1 MLLLHLIHHSPGRS
15 CYCAATWPGLPAASL
30 NPVHMPDPRTLAI
43 AVAPVF
49 QIPVPCSCTW
59 DTGATTAVDSQ
70 HPRTCSHHPSMNACT
85 PDFCFVSVPCVL
97 RHQTPVLPLPT
108 GPSAKRYPV
117 SHKILMAEKEISRC
131 PETFTT
137 EDPNIPHSHCGYL
150 QLRTPAI
157 FTCTDPS
164 WWRCTETTLLGLL
177 CNWNQHAPT
186 IPCTHWQVKVFPTK
200 ISL

>member
-108 GPSAKRYPV
+108 GPSILSATRSSWQKKRSADAQKHSPL
-117 SHKILMAEKEISRC
+117 KT
-131 PETFTT
+131 PTFPTAIVAT
-137 EDPNIPHSHCGYL
+137 CSWGLLPSLPAL
-150 QLRTPAI
+150 TPAGGGALRLHCWACSV
-157 FTCTDPS
+157 TGTNMPQLS
-164 WWRCTETTLLGLL
+164 
-177 CNWNQHAPT
+177 HAPT
-186 IPCTHWQVKVFPTK
+186 GRWKSSPPKSVYKV
-200 ISL
+200 